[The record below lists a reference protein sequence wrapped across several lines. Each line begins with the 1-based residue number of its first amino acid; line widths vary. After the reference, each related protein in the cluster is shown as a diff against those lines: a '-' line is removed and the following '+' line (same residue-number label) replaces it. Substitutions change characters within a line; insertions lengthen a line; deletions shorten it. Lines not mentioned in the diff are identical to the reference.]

1 MRRSLTSSFVL
12 LAAAVITV
20 GLSGTASA
28 AAAPVSSKGGCV
40 AAADV
45 PHLDVGGTNRIITT
59 GRFECATAATGT
71 KITVCIEEQ
80 YSTTG
85 PWYSRGC
92 TTASDLYE
100 YRTAISATHSM
111 SVPVYA
117 TWLRTSVTA
126 SNAAGGAATYTSA
139 PVFWFNC
146 ACYIG

>member
-1 MRRSLTSSFVL
+1 MRRPLASLLV
-12 LAAAVITV
+12 AVSTAGMLV

-45 PHLDVGGTNRIITT
+45 PHLDVGGSSRIVTT
-59 GRFECATAATGT
+59 GRFECVSAATGT
-71 KITVCIEEQ
+71 TITVCIEEQ

-92 TTASDLYE
+92 TTASDPSE
-100 YRTAISATHSM
+100 YRTSISATHSM
-111 SVPVYA
+111 YVPVYA

-126 SNAAGGAATYTSA
+126 SNAAGGAATYTSPPA
-139 PVFWFNC
+139 FWFNC